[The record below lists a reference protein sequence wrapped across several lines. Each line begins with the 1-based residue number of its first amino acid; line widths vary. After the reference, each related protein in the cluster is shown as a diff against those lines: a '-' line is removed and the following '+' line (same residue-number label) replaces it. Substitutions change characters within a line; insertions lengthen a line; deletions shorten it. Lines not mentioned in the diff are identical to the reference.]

1 MEKYKVYI
9 FPDMEAAGLYSN
21 NDLDGFR
28 EAIENEELEASV
40 DVEEFETEAEKNAF
54 LKGFSYGRNEDST
67 DFLILCSDNECDI
80 PYIEILES
88 TL

>member
-9 FPDMEAAGLYSN
+9 IPDMEAADLYN
-21 NDLDGFR
+21 NDDLDGFR
-28 EAIENEELEASV
+28 EAIENEELESYV
-40 DVEEFETEAEKNAF
+40 DVEEFETDAEKKAF
-54 LKGFSYGRNEDST
+54 LKGFSYGRDEDAT